1 MIYYEFTPLDTL
13 FFRGAT
19 PMEAGQLTAVSLFPP
34 PVSVFIGAIRTAVL
48 KQKDIS
54 FKDYKAGN
62 YGIHSELETLIGKA
76 GAPSPF
82 AVTSFFIKK
91 KGHCF
96 LQAPVSWYL
105 DSKKKPLAKSDY
117 TKGTL
122 IQAAYYAEAFTK
134 LCIASSEANL
144 PFVKAEAEAQPLS
157 ALWIAADFF
166 NAPKPH
172 LTEDDF
178 LLNSEVYTVESRTGI
193 GLDANRH
200 VVEGKLY
207 TASHLRLSEGT
218 AFGIGVSKDT
228 GLQERGFLQLGGEN
242 RLCAYRKI
250 EAPFDSTGQPSG
262 LYFAAAPVQANE
274 AVLSKLFSSKKLIEI
289 AGWDL
294 HRGFHKPSQAWLPAG
309 AVFTEKINDACIS
322 LPAIKAAN

>member
-1 MIYYEFTPLDTL
+1 M
-13 FFRGAT
+13 
-19 PMEAGQLTAVSLFPP
+19 
-34 PVSVFIGAIRTAVL
+34 
-48 KQKDIS
+48 
-54 FKDYKAGN
+54 
-62 YGIHSELETLIGKA
+62 
-76 GAPSPF
+76 
-82 AVTSFFIKK
+82 
-91 KGHCF
+91 
-96 LQAPVSWYL
+96 
-105 DSKKKPLAKSDY
+105 
-117 TKGTL
+117 
-122 IQAAYYAEAFTK
+122 
-134 LCIASSEANL
+134 
-144 PFVKAEAEAQPLS
+144 
-157 ALWIAADFF
+157 WIAADFF